1 MDENE
6 SLNKVKYNVETQER
20 SVKEEK
26 KSVMTKEGRGISQI
40 WEGEKNLV

>member
-6 SLNKVKYNVETQER
+6 SLNKVKDKVETQER

-26 KSVMTKEGRGISQI
+26 KKCEDQRGEGYKSDLG
-40 WEGEKNLV
+40 G